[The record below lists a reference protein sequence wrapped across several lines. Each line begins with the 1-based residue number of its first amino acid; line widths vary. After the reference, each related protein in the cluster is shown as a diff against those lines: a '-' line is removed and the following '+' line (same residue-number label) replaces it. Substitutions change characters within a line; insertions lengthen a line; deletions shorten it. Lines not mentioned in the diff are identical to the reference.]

1 MKNPSVVV
9 LGSVNMDFIYQVKQL
24 PSPGETIAASHYFQ
38 AAGGKGANQAVA
50 AARQG
55 AKVNIIGC
63 IGADDTGQALRSGL
77 QREGISVE
85 HLTIVAASPT
95 GIASIYVDES
105 AQNNIVVVAGA
116 NACVT
121 VENVRAASADIGES
135 RCLLCQFETP
145 IESFV
150 AAAKI
155 AHANKTTVI
164 LNPSPILAIEQSTFE
179 FVDVLILNELEAKQI
194 TNHDEVL
201 LAAKTLLQY
210 GVRHVIITMGS
221 RGVMHSSN
229 DAKAMHR
236 QYSAFTV
243 NAIDSTGAGDTF
255 AGTFAAATAQGMEIE
270 IALQRAQAAAAICV
284 TRRGAQPSIPHSAE
298 VDRLL
303 QQ

>member
-55 AKVNIIGC
+55 ANVNFIGC
-63 IGADDTGQALRSGL
+63 IGADDTGQAVRSGL

-85 HLTIVAASPT
+85 HLTIVDASPT
-95 GIASIYVDES
+95 GIASIYVDDS

-116 NACVT
+116 NACVN
-121 VENVRAASADIGES
+121 VENIRAATVPISEAS
-135 RCLLCQFETP
+135 CLLCQFETP

-155 AHANKTTVI
+155 ARANKTTVI
-164 LNPSPILAIEQSTFE
+164 LNPSPMLSIEQSIFE
-179 FVDVLILNELEAKQI
+179 LVDVLILNELEAKQVTQQGDI
-194 TNHDEVL
+194 L
-201 LAAKTLLQY
+201 LAAKTLLKY
-210 GVRHVIITMGS
+210 GILHVIVTMGS

-255 AGTFAAATAQGMEIE
+255 AGTFAAAIAQGMDVK
-270 IALQRAQAAAAICV
+270 IAIQRAQAAAAICV
-284 TRRGAQPSIPHSAE
+284 TQRGAQPSIPHSAE